1 MTMSD
6 EQIGYAEAMS
16 ELEAILGSLDEDEVD
31 VDALAANV
39 ERASTLIAVCR
50 DRISAAR
57 LQVEQIVASMADRAE
72 PLSEGNGDDDSLA
85 D

>member
-1 MTMSD
+1 MSD

>member
-1 MTMSD
+1 MMMSD